1 LVGGQVFGSW
11 SLFITNASLDST
23 YNPYVYVQAKFG
35 STAVGSQSIQLSPGS
50 VSGGVTYSYPTTG
63 GNPNGY
69 GVMTDTG
76 GCVSLR
82 AKPARD
88 LR

>member
-1 LVGGQVFGSW
+1 MKKVIVSLAVVAMVG
-11 SLFITNASLDST
+11 I
-23 YNPYVYVQAKFG
+23 AKAD
-35 STAVGSQSIQLSPGS
+35 TAVLFPNGHFDSPAGGPGDWLE